1 MKVGSG
7 YSENIAETLIDS
19 EPAFGDSWLI
29 YLALAPDSVIEDA
42 VDGEGK
48 ID

>member
-1 MKVGSG
+1 LAEFGLPEST
-7 YSENIAETLIDS
+7 AETLIDS
-19 EPAFGDSWLI
+19 EPAFGYSWLI

-48 ID
+48 IG